1 MRLGT
6 ANTFDN
12 TLANLTQRQT
22 DIADLQEKLSAGKRV
37 VRPSDDPVGAAQAE
51 RAQNRLSRIETDQRA
66 LKLQVNAMSMVES
79 TLGDSVLAMQS
90 IRDLV
95 INAGNGA
102 YNASDRQSLAL
113 QMQGLRDQL
122 FNYANRLDSNG
133 NPLFGGLASQAAP
146 FVDAATGVSFSG
158 IGGQRAATT
167 TAIPGAMDGQTV
179 WMNVPSGNG
188 VFKVDLNPANT
199 GAVNTDAGQVIDPT
213 LVTGHNYN
221 IVFTSPSTY
230 SVSDASTKAV
240 VVNNQPYTSGQAI
253 VFDGLS
259 IVVNGKA
266 NSGDS
271 LQVSPS
277 TQLNVFKVLDDAI
290 ASIRSDSGNILSHQ
304 LSLALTQIDA
314 STNRLESARMVA
326 GDLLNRADTID
337 SNQQSKTLQL
347 EADRSRAEDLDMP
360 QAISE
365 FQSQQTGY
373 DSALKTYAAV
383 QRLSL
388 FNYIS
393 G

>member
-22 DIADLQEKLSAGKRV
+22 DLADLQEKLSAGKRV

-102 YNASDRQSLAL
+102 YNVSDRQSLAL

-146 FVDAATGVSFSG
+146 FVDAASGVSFSG

-188 VFKVDLNPANT
+188 VFKVDLSPGNT

-230 SVSDASTKAV
+230 SVRDTSTNAV
-240 VVNNQPYTSGQAI
+240 VLSNQTYTSGQAI

-271 LQVSPS
+271 LQVTPS

-290 ASIRSDSGNILSHQ
+290 ASIRSDSGNILSHK